1 MKIRISI
8 KSKALFLL
16 GCGIALL
23 AHAEEP
29 CVQLPPSLQGTTVAN
44 IGKASELQAIDDQLE
59 TYLRR
64 CMVDVKPQNNKAV
77 CSNARLAAEQ
87 ALRVIGRI
95 DTAGRHNPVLA
106 DARLKSYK
114 TATAL
119 LDRSK
124 KLVADRICL
133 Q

>member
-1 MKIRISI
+1 MKIRSSI
-8 KSKALFLL
+8 PSKVLFLL
-16 GCGIALL
+16 GCGTALL

-29 CVQLPPSLQGTTVAN
+29 CVQLPPSLQSVPVAN
-44 IGKASELQAIDDQLE
+44 ISKASELQTIDEQLE
-59 TYLRR
+59 AHLRR
-64 CMVDVKPQNNKAV
+64 CMVDVKPQNSKAV
-77 CSNARLAAEQ
+77 CGNARLAAEQ

-95 DTAGRHNPVLA
+95 DTASRHNPVLV
-106 DARLKSYK
+106 DAKLKSYK

-124 KLVADRICL
+124 KLVADRVCL